1 MKVNGDRFGASG
13 VSKAY
18 FRMFSS
24 AGVVF
29 PAPPGGHTQH
39 RNGACLT
46 VLDPA
51 PQHRKQHSPH
61 KIRHC
66 KQHRKGKI
74 QPQSSTVAVLRMAE
88 KRKFC
93 HLK

>member
-1 MKVNGDRFGASG
+1 MAIDLDASG
-13 VSKAY
+13 VPEAY
-18 FRMFSS
+18 FWMFSS
-24 AGVVF
+24 TGVVF
-29 PAPPGGHTQH
+29 PAPPGDQKQH

-74 QPQSSTVAVLRMAE
+74 QPQSSTITGTVTVPVVN
-88 KRKFC
+88 
-93 HLK
+93 

>member
-1 MKVNGDRFGASG
+1 MAIGLGVSG

-24 AGVVF
+24 SGVVF
-29 PAPPGGHTQH
+29 PAPPGGQKQH
-39 RNGACLT
+39 R
-46 VLDPA
+46 
-51 PQHRKQHSPH
+51 RQHSPH

-74 QPQSSTVAVLRMAE
+74 RPQSSTITGTVTVPVVD
-88 KRKFC
+88 
-93 HLK
+93 

>member
-1 MKVNGDRFGASG
+1 MAIGLGASA

-18 FRMFSS
+18 FRMFSTS
-24 AGVVF
+24 GVVF
-29 PAPPGGHTQH
+29 PAPPGGQKQH

-74 QPQSSTVAVLRMAE
+74 QPQSSTITGTVTVPVVD
-88 KRKFC
+88 
-93 HLK
+93 

>member
-1 MKVNGDRFGASG
+1 MAIGLSASG

-24 AGVVF
+24 SGVVF
-29 PAPPGGHTQH
+29 PAPPGGHT
-39 RNGACLT
+39 
-46 VLDPA
+46 
-51 PQHRKQHSPH
+51 QHRKQHSPH

-74 QPQSSTVAVLRMAE
+74 QPQSSTITGTVTVPVVN
-88 KRKFC
+88 
-93 HLK
+93 